1 MAGSVTARQFNT
13 LVRWVDRLIIGISR
27 HWLGLF
33 LCFYGFFVLLPWLSP
48 VLMHTGYESA
58 GRLIQALYSAV
69 CHQYPERSF
78 FLYGPKTMYSI
89 EEIQAVWPYYETIT
103 RWRQFIGTP
112 EMGWKVA
119 WSDRMISMYTSVW
132 VGALIF
138 RFLRRRLRPLPTRG
152 LAILA
157 LPILLDGGTHMI
169 NDLLGLGFRQDNAWL
184 AALTGHALPA
194 SFYAGDA
201 LGSFNSWMRLITGA
215 LFGLGVVWFAFPWV
229 ERAFQEVR
237 HDLGEASLRSG
248 AQI

>member
-1 MAGSVTARQFNT
+1 MADSVALRRMDALTRG
-13 LVRWVDRLIIGISR
+13 VDRVIIGVSR

-33 LCFYGFFVLLPWLSP
+33 LLFYGIFVLLPWLSP
-48 VLMHTGYESA
+48 VLMHTGHESI
-58 GRLIQALYSAV
+58 GRLIQALYSVV

-89 EEIQAVWPYYETIT
+89 PEIQAVWPHYETVT

-119 WSDRMISMYTSVW
+119 WSDRMVSMYTSVW
-132 VGALIF
+132 VGAFVF
-138 RFLRRRLRPLPTRG
+138 RFLRGRLRPLPARW
-152 LAILA
+152 LLYLS
-157 LPILLDGGTHMI
+157 LPMLLDGGTHMI

-184 AALTGHALPA
+184 ATLTGHLLPP

-201 LGSFNSWMRLITGA
+201 LGSFNSWMRLTTGA

-237 HDLGEASLRSG
+237 RDLARPTSRSQVQ
-248 AQI
+248 A